1 VILAEVIRSGFAES
15 CHRGSV
21 VVLGPDGQAVLRAG
35 ETRAAAFPR
44 SANKPMQAA
53 GMLRAGL
60 DLDGKL
66 LALAAASHSG
76 EAFHVTGVPGWVKT
90 PCAARPR
97 CRSTSGSCGGS
108 CARVATRTG
117 ST

>member
-1 VILAEVIRSGFAES
+1 
-15 CHRGSV
+15 
-21 VVLGPDGQAVLRAG
+21 
-35 ETRAAAFPR
+35 
-44 SANKPMQAA
+44 
-53 GMLRAGL
+53 MLSAGL

-76 EAFHVTGVPGWVKT
+76 EAFHVTGVREILAG
-90 PCAARPR
+90 AGLSEDALR

-108 CARVATRTG
+108 CARAVTRTG